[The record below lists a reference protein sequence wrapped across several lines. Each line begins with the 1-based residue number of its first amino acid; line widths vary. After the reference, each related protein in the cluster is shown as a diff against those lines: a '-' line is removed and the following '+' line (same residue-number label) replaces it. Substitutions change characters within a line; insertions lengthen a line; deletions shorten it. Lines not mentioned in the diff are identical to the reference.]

1 MVHRDKKDEG
11 AVNNQL
17 DNWKF
22 KFDNILH
29 NATQDDV
36 YDLSA
41 APIVQSVVAGF
52 NGTVMCYG

>member
-1 MVHRDKKDEG
+1 VHREKGDHG
-11 AVNNQL
+11 SVNNQL

-22 KFDNILH
+22 NFNNILH

-41 APIVQSVVAGF
+41 APIVQSVVSGY